1 MKSKF
6 PSNIQH
12 HQTQEGLRAKKRTAF
27 ESTQIQLTALL
38 REKQERSPFFFN
50 IKHTKPESFDP
61 LDNIC

>member
-38 REKQERSPFFFN
+38 REKREAHFFFN